1 MDAPGFRAAAGA
13 VGLSADSPR
22 ICVFGAGSVGCY
34 VGGRLQ
40 SVGAQVQFIGRQRLA
55 EEVELHGLH
64 LTDFHGADL
73 RVNRIAVH
81 FSTTAAAAAEAGLIL
96 VTVKSAGTA
105 EAGRE
110 LATVLRPDA
119 VVVSFQN
126 GIGNAE
132 VLRQALPRNPVLDGM
147 VPFNVLN
154 RGCGSF
160 HQGSDGRLAAA
171 DHPAL
176 RACQPLFDLAGLPL
190 QLYPDMRSVQWA
202 KLLLNLNN
210 PVNALSNRP
219 LKEQLSQRDYR
230 RCVALA
236 QREALGLLDAAGIH
250 PARLTPLPPHWM
262 PIMLSLPDAAF
273 RLAANKMLQ
282 IDPLARSSMWED
294 LQAGRTTE
302 VDWLNGEVLRL
313 AQRLGRRAP
322 VNARLQELIRQAEQG
337 GRREWSGAELLAALR
352 AAA

>member
-1 MDAPGFRAAAGA
+1 MRL
-13 VGLSADSPR
+13 VGRP
-22 ICVFGAGSVGCY
+22 
-34 VGGRLQ
+34 
-40 SVGAQVQFIGRQRLA
+40 RLA
-55 EEVELHGLH
+55 AELDKHGLH

-73 RVNRIAVH
+73 RVSRGVVNFA
-81 FSTTAAAAAEAGLIL
+81 TTPEAAADADLVL

-110 LATVLRPDA
+110 LAAVLRPDA

-126 GIGNAE
+126 GIGNAA
-132 VLRQALPRNPVLDGM
+132 VLRQALPRHTVLDGM

-160 HQGSDGRLAAA
+160 HQGSEGLLAAA

-176 RACQPLFDLAGLPL
+176 RDWQPLFDLAGLPL
-190 QLYPDMRSVQWA
+190 ELHGDMLSVQWA

-219 LKEQLSQRDYR
+219 LKEQLSQRAYR
-230 RCVALA
+230 RCVAMA
-236 QREALGLLDAAGIH
+236 QREALVLLDAAKIR
-250 PARLTPLPPHWM
+250 PAKLTPLPPHWI
-262 PIMLSLPDAAF
+262 PFMLSLPDAVF
-273 RLAANKMLQ
+273 RRAANKMLE

-302 VDWLNGEVLRL
+302 VDWINGEVLRL
-313 AQRLGRRAP
+313 AERLGRRAP
-322 VNARLQELIRQAEQG
+322 LNAKLMALIRQAEAG
-337 GRREWSGAELLAALR
+337 GRHEWSGEDLLAELR
-352 AAA
+352 AAMQPITIQ

>member
-1 MDAPGFRAAAGA
+1 
-13 VGLSADSPR
+13 VR
-22 ICVFGAGSVGCY
+22 ICVFGAGSIGCY

-40 SVGAQVQFIGRQRLA
+40 AAGADVQFIGRPRLGA
-55 EEVELHGLH
+55 ELDKHGLH

-73 RVNRIAVH
+73 RVGRSRLR
-81 FSTTAAAAAEAGLIL
+81 FSTTPSAASDADLVL

-110 LATVLRPDA
+110 LAAVLRPDA
-119 VVVSFQN
+119 LVLSLQN

-132 VLRQALPRNPVLDGM
+132 VLRQALPHHVVLDGM

-160 HQGSDGRLAAA
+160 HQGSEGNLAAT
-171 DHPAL
+171 DHAAL
-176 RACQPLFDLAGLPL
+176 RAYQPLFDLAGLTL
-190 QLYPDMRSVQWA
+190 DLYPEMLPVQWA

-219 LKEQLSQRDYR
+219 LKEQLSQRAYR

-236 QREALGLLDAAGIH
+236 QREALALLDAAGIK
-250 PARLTPLPPHWM
+250 PAKLTPLPPHWI
-262 PIMLSLPDAAF
+262 PFMLSLPDAVF
-273 RLAANKMLQ
+273 RLAANKMLE

-302 VDWLNGEVLRL
+302 VDWINGEVIRL
-313 AQRLGRRAP
+313 AARLDRAAP
-322 VNARLQELIRQAEQG
+322 VNAKLLALMRQAEQG
-337 GRREWSGAELLAALR
+337 GRREWSGEALLAELRALR
-352 AAA
+352 

>member
-1 MDAPGFRAAAGA
+1 MNATPN
-13 VGLSADSPR
+13 
-22 ICVFGAGSVGCY
+22 ICIYGAGSIGCY

-40 SVGAQVQFIGRQRLA
+40 VAGAAVRFVGRPRLA
-55 EEVELHGLH
+55 AELDKHGLH
-64 LTDFHGADL
+64 LTDFHGADQRVDRGRL
-73 RVNRIAVH
+73 R
-81 FSTTAAAAAEAGLIL
+81 FSTTPTAASDADLVL

-105 EAGRE
+105 DAGRE
-110 LATVLRPDA
+110 LAAVLRPDA
-119 VVVSFQN
+119 VVLSLQN

-132 VLRQALPRNPVLDGM
+132 VLRHALPHHTVLDGM

-160 HQGSDGRLAAA
+160 HQGSEGLLAAA

-176 RACQPLFDLAGLPL
+176 RAAQPLFDLAGLPL
-190 QLYPDMRSVQWA
+190 ELHPEMLPVQWA

-219 LKEQLSQRDYR
+219 LKEQLAQRAYR

-236 QREALGLLDAAGIH
+236 QREALALLDVAGIK
-250 PARLTPLPPHWM
+250 PAKLTPLPPHWI
-262 PIMLSLPDAAF
+262 PLMLSLPDAVF
-273 RLAANKMLQ
+273 RRAANKMLE

-302 VDWLNGEVLRL
+302 VDWLNGEVMRL
-313 AQRLGRRAP
+313 AERLGRHAP
-322 VNARLQELIRQAEQG
+322 VNAKLLALIRQAEQG
-337 GRREWSGAELLAALR
+337 GQREWSGEALLAELRKA
-352 AAA
+352 